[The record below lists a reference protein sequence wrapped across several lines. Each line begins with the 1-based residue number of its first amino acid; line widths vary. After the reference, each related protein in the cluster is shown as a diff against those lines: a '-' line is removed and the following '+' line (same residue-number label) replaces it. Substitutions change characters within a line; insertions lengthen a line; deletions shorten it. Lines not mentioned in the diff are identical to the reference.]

1 MDDAM
6 LNTQKYKRIEN
17 DAYYTPPWVTEAL
30 LKNVGF
36 KKEDIIWEPAAGQ
49 KHMGNVLMRK
59 HRVYMSDIATPSA
72 AGVVIHDFLNE
83 EISPTVFKHIVTN
96 PPYSHAKQFIKKALG
111 YASKTGG
118 KVAML
123 LRNEFDSAVTRK
135 NLFGDH
141 PAFALKIV
149 LTKRPRWFD
158 DGGSPRHNYAW
169 FVWNFSPSFIYTK
182 STPPTSIG
190 GYWPELRYDQ

>member
-59 HRVYMSDIATPSA
+59 HRIYMSDIATPSA

-83 EISPTVFKHIVTN
+83 ETPPTVFKHIVTN
-96 PPYSHAKQFIKKALG
+96 PPYSHAKQFIQKALG
-111 YASKTGG
+111 YASITGG
-118 KVAML
+118 KV
-123 LRNEFDSAVTRK
+123 
-135 NLFGDH
+135 
-141 PAFALKIV
+141 
-149 LTKRPRWFD
+149 
-158 DGGSPRHNYAW
+158 
-169 FVWNFSPSFIYTK
+169 
-182 STPPTSIG
+182 
-190 GYWPELRYDQ
+190 